1 MQIVPCQYF
10 SRGGRI
16 REDLPKINVET
27 QTLLLT
33 TSNVKDFCKVKT
45 VRSFRKRGQ
54 SDSKFE
60 NNLLE
65 WLL

>member
-1 MQIVPCQYF
+1 MQIVSCQYF
-10 SRGGRI
+10 SRGVRI

-27 QTLLLT
+27 QTLLVVT
-33 TSNVKDFCKVKT
+33 FNVKDFCKIKT
-45 VRSFRKRGQ
+45 LRSYGKKGQ
-54 SDSKFE
+54 FDSKFE

>member
-1 MQIVPCQYF
+1 MQIVSCQYF

-45 VRSFRKRGQ
+45 VRNFRKRGQ

>member
-1 MQIVPCQYF
+1 MQIVSCHYF

-16 REDLPKINVET
+16 REDLPKINVEA
-27 QTLLLT
+27 QTLLVV
-33 TSNVKDFCKVKT
+33 TSNVKDFCKIKT
-45 VRSFRKRGQ
+45 LRSFRKKCQ

-60 NNLLE
+60 NSLLE